1 MFKLFSR
8 NNKKK
13 EDQNDLLLKKTAALL
28 IHAAKIDENYTD
40 KEKKIIQK
48 TLIDLGVESKNIEK
62 VYNEAENSER
72 DANQIL
78 DFTREIKNSE
88 EMFKKKVI
96 ESLWKIIFSDGTSDM
111 YEANFMRR
119 IAGLIYIDSK
129 MMGDIKEKVKKNI
142 IK

>member
-1 MFKLFSR
+1 MKITLT
-8 NNKKK
+8 KK
-13 EDQNDLLLKKTAALL
+13 
-28 IHAAKIDENYTD
+28 
-40 KEKKIIQK
+40 KKIIQK